1 MTDTPQPSIEIKFL
15 SAWYRHNQV
24 LDNVSLTIPEKE
36 IVSVIGPSGCGKS
49 TLIRCLN
56 RMHELNP
63 EAASQGEI
71 IFEGKNILNAET
83 DPVGLRRKIG
93 MLFQQPN
100 PFPGLSIRENVLA
113 GLKFIAEFD
122 ASTEDQVIHESLSRV
137 GLWDEVA
144 DRLSAPATELA
155 LGQQQRLC
163 LARALAVGPKV
174 LLMDEPCASLD
185 PISTARI
192 EGLLQ
197 SLKESVTILF
207 VTHNLQQ
214 AARVSDRCAFLV
226 AGKLIEYSDTDTMF
240 TAPRDMRTENYLTGK
255 FG

>member
-240 TAPRDMRTENYLTGK
+240 TAPQDMRTENYLTGK

>member
-24 LDNVSLTIPEKE
+24 LDNVSLSIPEKE

-83 DPVGLRRKIG
+83 DPVGLRRKFG

>member
-1 MTDTPQPSIEIKFL
+1 MEQNKEPSINIRFL
-15 SAWYRHNQV
+15 SAWYRHVQV
-24 LDNVSLTIPEKE
+24 LDNVSLSVPKNQ
-36 IVSVIGPSGCGKS
+36 IVSIIGPSGCGKT

-63 EAASQGEI
+63 EAAAQGEVV
-71 IFEGKNILNAET
+71 FEGENIFNPST
-83 DPVGLRRKIG
+83 DPVKLRRKIG

-113 GLKFIAEFD
+113 GLNFVGHFD
-122 ASTEDQVIHESLSRV
+122 SAQEDQILHETLDRV

-144 DRLSAPATELA
+144 DRLSSPATELA

-163 LARALAVGPKV
+163 FARALAVGPKV

-197 SLKESVTILF
+197 ALKDSVTIVF

-226 AGKLIEYSDTDTMF
+226 KGKLIEYSDTDTMF

>member
-24 LDNVSLTIPEKE
+24 LDNVSLSIPEKE

>member
-15 SAWYRHNQV
+15 RAWYRHNQV
-24 LDNVSLTIPEKE
+24 LDNVSLSIPEKE

>member
-1 MTDTPQPSIEIKFL
+1 MTDTPQSSIEIKFL

-24 LDNVSLTIPEKE
+24 LDNVSLSIPEKE

-71 IFEGKNILNAET
+71 IFEGKNILNLET

>member
-24 LDNVSLTIPEKE
+24 LDNVSLSIPEKE

-113 GLKFIAEFD
+113 GLTFIAEFD

-240 TAPRDMRTENYLTGK
+240 TAPQDMRTENYLTGK

>member
-24 LDNVSLTIPEKE
+24 LDNVSLSIPEKE

-63 EAASQGEI
+63 EAACQGEI
-71 IFEGKNILNAET
+71 IFEGKNILNAKT